1 MFRSLIVIIKKLNKG
16 LAIGVVCVCLLVA
29 SSYADEARKHIAI
42 AVFPC
47 SDVVRSFTK
56 FYPLITYLKHET
68 GFDIRLVVP
77 KDFAE
82 FERGVKHGDINFAF
96 QDPRMYVEIAGLYDK
111 DSLIRSLTLE
121 GAAFQSGV
129 LIAAKDSSI
138 NKVEDLKGRV
148 VMFGPRLSAARWLAA
163 KLLFEESGIDLDKD
177 LKSYSNGGCCEDIA
191 FSIYLKRVDAGVVCD
206 HFLDEHSQKQE
217 ELGIETEQIIV
228 ISRTRLVP
236 TRVFA
241 ARRNTSNNIVAKISQ
256 ALLRLDKKNPE
267 YAKVLCRAELG
278 GFEKSKDEDYDNLR
292 LLMGTKPI
300 D

>member
-1 MFRSLIVIIKKLNKG
+1 MIIKKLNKG
-16 LAIGVVCVCLLVA
+16 LAIGVVCMCLLVA
-29 SSYADEARKHIAI
+29 ASYADEARKHVTIAI
-42 AVFPC
+42 PC

-56 FYPLITYLKHET
+56 FHPLITYLKHET

-77 KDFAE
+77 KDSAE
-82 FERGVKHGDINFAF
+82 FERGVKHGDIDFAF
-96 QDPRMYVEIAGLYDK
+96 QDPQMYVELAGLYDK
-111 DSLIRSLTLE
+111 GSLIRSLTRE

-129 LIAAKDSSI
+129 LIAAKDSGI
-138 NKVEDLKGRV
+138 NKVGDLKGKV
-148 VMFGPRLSAARWLAA
+148 VMFGPRRSAARWVAA
-163 KLLFEESGIDLDKD
+163 KLLFEESGINLDKD

-217 ELGIETEQIIV
+217 ELGIETEQLIV
-228 ISRTRLVP
+228 ISKTRLVP
-236 TRVFA
+236 TKVFA
-241 ARRNTSNNIVAKISQ
+241 ASRKTSNNIVARVNQ

-267 YAKVLCRAELG
+267 YAKALYRAELG

-292 LLMGTKPI
+292 HLIGTKPM